1 MRFEMS
7 KRVMIVDDS
16 DVIRKMATMVLGKS
30 GYSVLEA
37 VDGQDA
43 LDKLRDSAIDLLIS
57 DVNMPNLGGIELIR
71 QIRSDPDHRFMPVIL
86 LTSESQP
93 DKRIEAK
100 AAGMT
105 GWLVKPFMPA
115 QLIAAVKRLVR

>member
-1 MRFEMS
+1 MS

>member
-43 LDKLRDSAIDLLIS
+43 LDKLRDSTIDLLIS

-86 LTSESQP
+86 LTSESQQ
-93 DKRIEAK
+93 DKKTEAK